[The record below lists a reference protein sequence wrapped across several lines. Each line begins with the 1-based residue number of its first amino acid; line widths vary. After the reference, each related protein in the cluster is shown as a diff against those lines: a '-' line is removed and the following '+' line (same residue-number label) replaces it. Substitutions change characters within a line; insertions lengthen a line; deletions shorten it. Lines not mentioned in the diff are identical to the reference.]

1 MEKREKERRDRTKVE
16 FVSGTAT
23 KKPSST
29 GTSAAAAVGQTTS
42 SSTDE
47 ERKRKSKWDQAM
59 PGQQIQAGAILTAV
73 ATGTKTAI
81 PAFGT
86 LASKKP
92 KQT

>member
-16 FVSGTAT
+16 FVSGTAA
-23 KKPSST
+23 KKPAGATGGQTGGSST
-29 GTSAAAAVGQTTS
+29 TQSGA
-42 SSTDE
+42 DE
-47 ERKRKSKWDQAM
+47 ERKRKSKWDQTIPAH
-59 PGQQIQAGAILTAV
+59 QASAVLTAV